1 MKHQTAKK
9 NTKAMSISKQ
19 SYECFLCK
27 KSFVYPKSLSKH
39 TKTCDK
45 WKNVTT
51 LPSEKV
57 TQMKNFRCQKNTNL
71 NNGLNNEKVQ
81 SGKRSS
87 TQIQSC
93 KFCTK
98 KFANIEKLQ
107 AHEKSHT
114 GKEKLKFNS
123 PALSTTLEYKIHL
136 WHLV

>member
-51 LPSEKV
+51 LLSEKV

-87 TQIQSC
+87 NQIQSC

-107 AHEKSHT
+107 AHEKTHT
-114 GKEKLKFNS
+114 GNEKLKFNS
-123 PALSTTLEYKIHL
+123 PAMSTTLENETHL
-136 WHLV
+136 WH

>member
-51 LPSEKV
+51 LLSEKV

-87 TQIQSC
+87 AQI
-93 KFCTK
+93 
-98 KFANIEKLQ
+98 
-107 AHEKSHT
+107 
-114 GKEKLKFNS
+114 
-123 PALSTTLEYKIHL
+123 
-136 WHLV
+136 